1 MYKSDILMTEKVMPQ
16 TNWRPMEVD
25 CILFPVRVL
34 LKELINETQPQQIS
48 RLILLQTNVKLT
60 NFINLLFIEY

>member
-34 LKELINETQPQQIS
+34 LKELINEIS
-48 RLILLQTNVKLT
+48 EPFSLFRSRALTVSFQLLCRMPAR
-60 NFINLLFIEY
+60 